1 MSRKAVWGQKISQR
15 AASPQ
20 RRRSNWIWITLASIL
35 LLAGLYLLLLI
46 LAPVYSTPA
55 VPGKAWNEPVK
66 KPVLDEDRVYI
77 PRLSLN
83 MPFASGNA
91 GVLDNAL
98 WHRYAQRGDPAKGGN
113 FILAGHRFELAPTP
127 QETRRKSPL
136 YHIDK
141 VQVGDYIY
149 ADFQGMR
156 YQYRVTRNYSV
167 KPTQT
172 EIEAP
177 STTPKL
183 TMYTCTL
190 GGEWD
195 GREVVEAMLTKEKV
209 DPSEPLK
216 VKSSS

>member
-1 MSRKAVWGQKISQR
+1 MPYS
-15 AASPQ
+15 
-20 RRRSNWIWITLASIL
+20 
-35 LLAGLYLLLLI
+35 AGS
-46 LAPVYSTPA
+46 A
-55 VPGKAWNEPVK
+55 
-66 KPVLDEDRVYI
+66 R
-77 PRLSLN
+77 
-83 MPFASGNA
+83 
-91 GVLDNAL
+91 VLDNAL
-98 WHRYAQRGDPAKGGN
+98 WHRYADRGDPAKGGN

-141 VQVGDYIY
+141 IQVGDYIY
-149 ADFQGMR
+149 ADFNGER

-177 STTPKL
+177 SETPKM

-195 GREVVEAMLTKEKV
+195 GREVIEATLVKDKV
-209 DPSEPLK
+209 DPSEELK
-216 VKSSS
+216 VSSDYRAS

>member
-1 MSRKAVWGQKISQR
+1 MVRKITLGQKTSQK
-15 AASPQ
+15 
-20 RRRSNWIWITLASIL
+20 RRGSWLWITLAGIL
-35 LLAGLYLLLLI
+35 LSAGLYLLLLV
-46 LAPVYSTPA
+46 LAPMYSAPA

-91 GVLDNAL
+91 SVLDNAL
-98 WHRYAQRGDPAKGGN
+98 WHRYAERGDPAKGGN

-141 VQVGDYIY
+141 VRVGDYIY
-149 ADFQGMR
+149 ADFQGLR

-177 STTPKL
+177 SAAPKL

-195 GREVVEAMLTKEKV
+195 GREVVEATLVKEKV
-209 DPSEPLK
+209 DPSEHLK
-216 VKSSS
+216 VDSSS